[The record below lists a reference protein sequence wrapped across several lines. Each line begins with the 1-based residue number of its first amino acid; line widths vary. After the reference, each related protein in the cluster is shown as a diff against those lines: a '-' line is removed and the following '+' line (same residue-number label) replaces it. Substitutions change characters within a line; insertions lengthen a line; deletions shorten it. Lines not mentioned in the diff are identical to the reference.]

1 MSGGAIATDQRA
13 ASRRRRI
20 LVDSAWAYAFLVP
33 AFLLLFVFKILPA
46 IYALYISLYRCA
58 VFCPFTPQDFR
69 GLANY
74 TDILFGARA
83 EAFWRSLS
91 TTFTYAAITIPFE
104 IAFALVIAYV
114 LFQKIHAR
122 SAYRTIYYLPYVTS
136 TVAAATV
143 FNWVFHPNYGP
154 MNAVLE
160 RIGIGALT
168 WFDEPNGVFAM
179 IADRFGATLPDWGG
193 GPSLALASVAI
204 FSIWHFLGFQI
215 VIFLAGLGNIP
226 AEYYEAAR
234 LDGASQR
241 QLFTRIT
248 LPLLSPQI
256 FFVFTIASIGVLRA
270 FNEIF
275 VLTNGG
281 PLDTTRTVSMLV
293 FRTFFQQ
300 GQIGLGSAMGVL
312 LTVIILI
319 FTLVQFRVLERRV
332 HYG

>member
-1 MSGGAIATDQRA
+1 MDRRA
-13 ASRRRRI
+13 ASRRRRV
-20 LVDSAWAYAFLVP
+20 LADNLWAYAFLVP
-33 AFLLLFVFKILPA
+33 AFGFLLVFKILPA
-46 IYALYISLYRCA
+46 LYAVYISLYRCA
-58 VFCPFTPQDFR
+58 IFCPFTASDFR
-69 GLANY
+69 GLTNY
-74 TDILFGARA
+74 TDILFGSRA
-83 EAFWRSLS
+83 EIFWRSLS

-104 IAFALVIAYV
+104 IAFALVIAFL
-114 LFQKIHAR
+114 LFQKLVGR
-122 SAYRTIYYLPYVTS
+122 GFYRTIYYLPYVTS

-154 MNAVLE
+154 LNAILE
-160 RIGIGALT
+160 SIGVGSLT

-179 IADRFGATLPDWGG
+179 AAARFGVALPEWAA
-193 GPSLALASVAI
+193 GPSLALASVAV

-300 GQIGLGSAMGVL
+300 AQIGLGSAMGVL
-312 LTVIILI
+312 LTLIILA
-319 FTLVQFRVLERRV
+319 FTLIQFRVLERRV
-332 HYG
+332 QYG